1 MREAPEVNVPPR
13 GIPEV
18 VAPLQDPPPPLLH
31 PMQAHVQ
38 ETTYLDALRYLK
50 DASMEFFSGKSDP
63 IVADNWRKKLERNL
77 DNVRCPQ
84 AFRKELAVQYLKD
97 EAQRGNLPDGAR
109 VFKALSRKHDWLSRF
124 SSRAL
129 DEEELVRMFIR
140 GCSKCGDLEH
150 SRENCPR
157 GLDHCHWCGRRG
169 HHARDCKR
177 QQVDRNEEQLPPPP
191 KRPALGRGD

>member
-50 DASMEFFSGKSDP
+50 DASMEVFSGKSDP

-77 DNVRCPQ
+77 DNVWCPQ

-97 EAQRGNLPDGAR
+97 EAQVWWDILLARRVGNM
-109 VFKALSRKHDWLSRF
+109 S
-124 SSRAL
+124 
-129 DEEELVRMFIR
+129 
-140 GCSKCGDLEH
+140 
-150 SRENCPR
+150 
-157 GLDHCHWCGRRG
+157 
-169 HHARDCKR
+169 
-177 QQVDRNEEQLPPPP
+177 
-191 KRPALGRGD
+191 